1 MRGLVIGLL
10 LASAAP
16 ATAAGVDAAAIEKAV
31 AADWSGYLAPLY
43 DHFHR
48 NPELSF
54 VEVNTAGRMA
64 KELRAVKGMEV
75 TEKVGGT
82 GVVGV
87 LRNGPGPTIL
97 LRADMDGLPVAE
109 RSGLPNASTVRQK
122 DRSGVEQPVMHACGH
137 DTHITG
143 LVGSARRLA
152 AMRDKWSGTLVFVVQ
167 PAEEIVAG
175 AKAMMAADLYQR
187 FGKPDYALG
196 WHVAAELDTGTVGIA
211 EGVTYSAADTVDI
224 VVHGIGA
231 HGASPHYGKD
241 PVLMG
246 ADIIESLQSLVGR
259 EIAPLKPAVITVG
272 AFHAGTKHN
281 IISDRAELSL
291 TVRADDLETRD
302 QLIAGIKRIAEGV
315 GRKWG
320 MPEGKLPEVRVR
332 EDERAIPNVNDAETT
347 RRLRSSFAAGFGE
360 QALSTKPR
368 TGMGAEDFP
377 YLVGPG
383 VKGVYWN
390 VGGTPRAAFE
400 AEKAGG
406 PAVAGHHSPLFKVDG
421 EAAVKLG
428 AATMT
433 AAVLELAPRT
443 ATAAR

>member
-1 MRGLVIGLL
+1 MRALALGLL
-10 LASAAP
+10 LATTAP
-16 ATAAGVDAAAIEKAV
+16 AAAAGIDGAAIEKAV

-54 VEVNTAGRMA
+54 VEVNTAARMA

-87 LRNGPGPTIL
+87 LRNGPGPVIL
-97 LRADMDGLPVAE
+97 LRADMDGLPVQE
-109 RSGLPNASTVRQK
+109 KSGLANASTIRQK
-122 DRSGVEQPVMHACGH
+122 DRTGTEQPVMHACGH

-143 LVGSARRLA
+143 LVGTARQLA
-152 AMRDKWSGTLVFVVQ
+152 ALRDRWSGTLIFVVQ
-167 PAEEIVAG
+167 PAEEIVGG
-175 AKAMMAADLYQR
+175 AKAMMAADLYKR
-187 FGKPDYALG
+187 FGTPDYALG

-211 EGVTYSAADTVDI
+211 EGVTYSAADTIDI
-224 VVHGIGA
+224 IVHGIGA
-231 HGASPHYGKD
+231 HGASPHFGKD

-246 ADIIESLQSLVGR
+246 ADIVGALQSLVGR
-259 EIAPLKPAVITVG
+259 EIAPLNPAVITVG
-272 AFHAGTKHN
+272 AFHSGTKHN

-302 QLIAGIKRIAEGV
+302 RLIAGIKRIADGV

-347 RRLRSSFAAGFGE
+347 RRLRASFVSGFGE
-360 QALSTKPR
+360 PVISTKRR

-390 VGGTPRAAFE
+390 IGGTPRSAFE

-406 PAVAGHHSPLFKVDG
+406 PPVAGHHSPLFKVDG

-433 AAVLELAPRT
+433 AAVLELAPKS
-443 ATAAR
+443 AAAPR

>member
-1 MRGLVIGLL
+1 MRATLIGLL

-16 ATAAGVDAAAIEKAV
+16 ATAAAVDAAAIEKAV

-54 VEVNTAGRMA
+54 MEVNTAARMA

-87 LRNGPGPTIL
+87 LRNGPGPVIL
-97 LRADMDGLPVAE
+97 LRADMDGLPVQE
-109 RSGLPNASTVRQK
+109 KSGLANASTVRQK
-122 DRSGVEQPVMHACGH
+122 DRTGVEQPVMHACGH

-143 LVGSARRLA
+143 LVGTARRLA
-152 AMRDKWSGTLVFVVQ
+152 ALRDQWSGTLIFVVQ
-167 PAEEIVAG
+167 PAEEIIAG
-175 AKAMMAADLYQR
+175 AKAMMADDLYKR
-187 FGKPDYALG
+187 FGTPDYALG
-196 WHVAAELDTGTVGIA
+196 WHVAAELETGTVGIA
-211 EGVTYSAADTVDI
+211 EGITYSSADTVDI
-224 VVHGIGA
+224 IVHGVGA
-231 HGASPHYGKD
+231 HGASPHFGKD

-246 ADIIESLQSLVGR
+246 ADIVGALQSFVGR
-259 EIAPLKPAVITVG
+259 EIAPLNPAVITVG

-281 IISDRAELSL
+281 IISDRADLWL

-302 QLIAGIKRIAEGV
+302 KLIAGIKRVSEGV

-347 RRLRSSFAAGFGE
+347 RRLRASFVSGFGE
-360 QALSTKPR
+360 PVISTKR
-368 TGMGAEDFP
+368 RSGMGSEDFP

-390 VGGTPRAAFE
+390 IGGTPRAAFE

-406 PAVAGHHSPLFKVDG
+406 PAVAGHHGPLFKVDG

-433 AAVLELAPRT
+433 VAVLELAPRK
-443 ATAAR
+443 